1 MIAQK
6 PAGWRLVT
14 ENTVRS
20 FASPHL
26 ADPPSK
32 VRSRFLGLGKVAA
45 VVSIVATA
53 YFLTAAVGAHVVMT
67 QYNFFADYIS
77 DYAVGPWG
85 WIYGSAFLAS
95 AIGSIALAA
104 SLVLLLPSQAL
115 SRIGVV
121 LLVLVGVTYAVDFA
135 FPTDILPPGAPPT
148 TAVGIVHLLDALLGW
163 VLFTGGSVLIS
174 SSLRHAAYWKVWQPL
189 LTTLLGSLCCFLSC
203 SLASSF
209 PRRHSPDLPRSSSYW
224 IATSGRSL
232 WASWPSGRP
241 TAFSPWPPR
250 RRSARFRDPRYWM
263 RAGGNERSR
272 RKARRCS

>member
-85 WIYGSAFLAS
+85 WI
-95 AIGSIALAA
+95 
-104 SLVLLLPSQAL
+104 
-115 SRIGVV
+115 
-121 LLVLVGVTYAVDFA
+121 
-135 FPTDILPPGAPPT
+135 
-148 TAVGIVHLLDALLGW
+148 
-163 VLFTGGSVLIS
+163 
-174 SSLRHAAYWKVWQPL
+174 
-189 LTTLLGSLCCFLSC
+189 
-203 SLASSF
+203 
-209 PRRHSPDLPRSSSYW
+209 
-224 IATSGRSL
+224 
-232 WASWPSGRP
+232 
-241 TAFSPWPPR
+241 
-250 RRSARFRDPRYWM
+250 
-263 RAGGNERSR
+263 
-272 RKARRCS
+272 